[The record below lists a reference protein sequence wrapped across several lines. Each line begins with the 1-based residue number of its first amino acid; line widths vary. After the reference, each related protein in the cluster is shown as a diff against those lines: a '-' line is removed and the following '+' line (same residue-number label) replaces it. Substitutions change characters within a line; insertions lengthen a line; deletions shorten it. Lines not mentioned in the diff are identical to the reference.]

1 MCFSAG
7 PTTWSDIWT
16 PARPLQSCESTSPR
30 SLCFYPGEAQP
41 STPIFRAVSPL
52 NFPWSISSRQEHPRN
67 AFGSLWKCLGVTLY
81 KCCLFVIT
89 CFLFLPKH
97 TSSLLACICTLLRIY
112 LINSLL
118 GCLSLLRCGHSTG
131 ILVLLRL
138 FINCKCG
145 VFVGDVCRGV
155 ILNYVH
161 HFFILGKNRG
171 WDL

>member
-1 MCFSAG
+1 MLLTVTLNSVKVTLNVCLCVFSAG

-52 NFPWSISSRQEHPRN
+52 NFPWSIGSRQEHPRN
-67 AFGSLWKCLGVTLY
+67 AFGSLWKCLGVTPY

-145 VFVGDVCRGV
+145 VLWGMCAEV
-155 ILNYVH
+155 LS
-161 HFFILGKNRG
+161 
-171 WDL
+171 

>member
-1 MCFSAG
+1 MLLTVTLNYVKVTLDVCLCVSAL
-7 PTTWSDIWT
+7 
-16 PARPLQSCESTSPR
+16 ARLRGAISEHQLGLSRAARAPLPEACVSTQVRLSQVHPSLENLESFK
-30 SLCFYPGEAQP
+30 L
-41 STPIFRAVSPL
+41 
-52 NFPWSISSRQEHPRN
+52 PWSISSTQEHPRS
-67 AFGSLWKCLGVTLY
+67 AVGSLWKCLGVTLY

-138 FINCKCG
+138 FIHCKYG
-145 VFVGDVCRGV
+145 VFVGNVGRGV
-155 ILNYVH
+155 I
-161 HFFILGKNRG
+161 
-171 WDL
+171 